1 MTRAVSSQARSF
13 VYLGDVVISQAR
25 SFVYLG
31 GGVFSAGTFVRVLK
45 VGGIRRH
52 VNCSLG
58 QSFLHSHVRAGTLE
72 DSAGTFIRV
81 PRSLRRERARSIN
94 AHKGAMEATKQKL
107 RDQQSETY
115 AHSIV
120 SQANA
125 TVLEITREAK
135 RSVDQ
140 AKKVHWGSSP

>member
-1 MTRAVSSQARSF
+1 M
-13 VYLGDVVISQAR
+13 YLGDVFISQAR

-45 VGGIRRH
+45 VGGICRH

-58 QSFLHSHVRAGTLE
+58 PSFLRRHVRAGTLE
-72 DSAGTFIRV
+72 VSYSAGTFIRV